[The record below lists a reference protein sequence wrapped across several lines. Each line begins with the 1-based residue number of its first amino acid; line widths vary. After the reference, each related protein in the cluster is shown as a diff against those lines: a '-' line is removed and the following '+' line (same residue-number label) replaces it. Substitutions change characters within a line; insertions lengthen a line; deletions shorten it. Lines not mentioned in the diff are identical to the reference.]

1 MGHGAGDAVLDPV
14 RATTRSLQFRL
25 GIEFRFPDR
34 PPAPP
39 ESLLPA
45 RYLQIQVASPPPD
58 RIDGSPWYSGLRVYD
73 NDGGD
78 REFIPEDATWKQ
90 TGVFPREGISP
101 FGQPQPET
109 LVYDRWVRIAAVPPV
124 AALTTAFAL
133 TDPDQPDPDS
143 NHFLS
148 IPYPRPTIGGTELTV
163 AGVNYYT
170 EGTLDFTKNADKWI
184 AVSFDR
190 FWPPERASADYV
202 VEVKALAKQQQRL
215 VAAGGGDAVP
225 LAPYPIDR
233 AW

>member
-34 PPAPP
+34 SPTPP

-45 RYLQIQVASPPPD
+45 RYLQIQVASPPPN

-78 REFIPEDATWKQ
+78 REFDPEDATWKQ

-101 FGQPQPET
+101 FGQPEPET
-109 LVYDRWVRIAAVPPV
+109 LVYDRWVRIAAVPRV

-133 TDPDQPDPDS
+133 TAPDQPDRDS

-148 IPYPRPTIGGTELTV
+148 VPYPRPTIGGAELQV
-163 AGVNYYT
+163 AGVNYHA
-170 EGTLDFTKNADKWI
+170 EGTLDFARDAGEWI

-202 VEVKALAKQQQRL
+202 VEVQVPPKQQRL
-215 VAAGGGDAVP
+215 EVTGSGDSVP
-225 LAPYPIDR
+225 STPFPIDR